1 MPEPTPEPD
10 STGGENQK
18 KRKKKYNDQY
28 FDGKNKTFKII
39 VNLPA
44 GCMMLSFNTMSP

>member
-1 MPEPTPEPD
+1 MANILMGKCPLC
-10 STGGENQK
+10 N
-18 KRKKKYNDQY
+18 KKKK
-28 FDGKNKTFKII
+28 FDGKNKTFKIS